1 MGDVAAATGLRA
13 ATSSAAAVADATT
26 NPLLASGD
34 FPLYDQVTAEHVA
47 PGMKMLIG
55 EAEAALAA
63 LEVRLVKDKYEIKC
77 TEFLSELERM
87 SDRIGRAWGVV
98 NHLKA
103 VKDTEKLRNA
113 VEAVQPI
120 VVTFNLKTSQSE
132 AVYQAFKTI
141 MDGPQFAGL
150 TPAQKRIV
158 ENEIR
163 DAQLSGVALEG
174 EKKDRFNAIQQEL
187 AKLSTSFSNNVLD
200 STKAFT
206 IRITDKEEVAGLPAS
221 ALGLASQTAVSKGDK
236 DSTAENGPWI
246 FTLDGPS
253 FLPVQQHAKNRA
265 LRELLYEQYIT
276 RASEKTVAKETKMG
290 EIAGEIKDGTVGKRQ
305 GLGLLAKRVTQKLGL
320 SSGKSLDNTPIIEKI
335 LALKYERAQLL
346 GKRHHAD
353 VSTASKMAT
362 FEGAMKLM
370 EDLRAKSYD
379 FAVKEMDELKA
390 FAKKQGFEG
399 ELKNWD
405 VTFYA
410 ERMREAMYSYQE
422 EDLRPYF
429 SLPRVLEGLFS
440 LVTRLFD
447 VEIVAAD
454 GKAPVWDKDVRFFQI
469 NRNGAP
475 VAYFYLDPYSRP
487 AEKRG
492 GAWMDECASRSKT
505 MAAAGSA
512 LRLPIAHMVCNQ
524 SPPVGDQPSLMTFRE
539 VETLFHEIGHA
550 LQHMLTTQEEG
561 LVAGIRGV
569 EWDAVET
576 PSQFMENWCYDKA
589 TVDKMAKHY
598 ETGETIPTDLW
609 NKVKAAK
616 NYRAGSM
623 MLRQLQFSVT
633 DLQLH
638 SAFQPGGDK
647 SVHDLYKEV
656 AKTYQ
661 IQEPLEYDRFLCGF
675 SHIFAGGYS
684 AGYYSYKWA
693 EVLSADC
700 FAAFEEAGLDNEDK
714 VKETGVRFRDTVL
727 AMGGG
732 AAAPEVFKEFRGR
745 DPTPDALLRHSGLAV
760 PAV

>member
-1 MGDVAAATGLRA
+1 MASTAAAP
-13 ATSSAAAVADATT
+13 AAVE
-26 NPLLASGD
+26 NPLLGKDD
-34 FPLYDQVTAEHVA
+34 FPLYNQVQAQHVA
-47 PGMKMLIG
+47 SGMKMLIE
-55 EAEAALAA
+55 EAEGALAA
-63 LEVRLVKDKYEIKC
+63 LEARLVKDNYEINCK
-77 TEFLSELERM
+77 EFLFELERM
-87 SDRIGRAWGVV
+87 SDRIGRSWGVI

-103 VKDTEKLRNA
+103 VKDTEELRNA
-113 VEAVQPI
+113 VEEVQPM

-132 AVYQAFKTI
+132 AVYKAFKAI
-141 MDGPQFAGL
+141 KDGPQFAGL
-150 TPAQKRIV
+150 TAAQRRIV

-174 EKKDRFNAIQQEL
+174 EKKARFNAIQQEL
-187 AKLSTSFSNNVLD
+187 AKLSTTFSNNVLD

-206 IRITDKEEVAGLPAS
+206 VRITSKDEVAGLPAS

-236 DSTAENGPWI
+236 NSTPEDGPWV

-253 FLPVQQHAKNRA
+253 FLPVQQHAQN
-265 LRELLYEQYIT
+265 RELRQTMYKQYIT
-276 RASEKTVAKETKMG
+276 RASEMTSAKEANSG
-290 EIAGEIKDGTVGKRQ
+290 EIVGAVKAGGMGKRQ
-305 GLGLLAKRVTQKLGL
+305 GLGMLAKRFLRKLGI
-320 SSGKSLDNTPIIEKI
+320 SKPKSLDNTPIIDKI

-346 GKRHHAD
+346 GMRHHAD

-362 FEGAMKLM
+362 FEGAMQLM

-390 FAKKQGFEG
+390 FAAKQGFE
-399 ELKNWD
+399 ETLMPWD
-405 VTFYA
+405 MTFYA
-410 ERMREAMYSYQE
+410 ERMREALYSYQE

-429 SLPRVLEGLFS
+429 SLPRVLDGLFA

-469 NRNGAP
+469 NRNGNPIAF
-475 VAYFYLDPYSRP
+475 FYLDPYSRP

-492 GAWMDECASRSKT
+492 GAWMDECSSRSSA
-505 MAAAGSA
+505 MASGGQSV
-512 LRLPIAHMVCNQ
+512 RLPVAHMVCNQ
-524 SPPVGDQPSLMTFRE
+524 SPPVGDKPSLMTFRE

-589 TVDKMAKHY
+589 TVDKMAVHF
-598 ETGETIPTDLW
+598 ETGETIPEDLW
-609 NKVKAAK
+609 NKVVASK

-623 MLRQLQFSVT
+623 MLRQLQFAVT

-638 SAFQPGGDK
+638 SSFQPGSGP
-647 SVHDLYKEV
+647 SVHDVYKQV

-661 IQEPLEYDRFLCGF
+661 VQEPMDYDRFLCGF

-700 FAAFEEAGLDNEDK
+700 FAAFEEAGLEDEDN
-714 VKETGVRFRDTVL
+714 VKETGIRFRDTIL

-760 PAV
+760 ASK